1 MKGLPRWLNQM
12 WLNPWVGKI
21 PWSRKQQPIPVFLSG
36 KSHGERGLTGYRIN
50 RVGNDL
56 ATKQQH
62 VVKASQH
69 SSEHNQNLLLT
80 CEFMCANSSHFQS
93 LQIDCLPT
101 IPGKACWLFFSFTV
115 FRFLAPYVIFLPNG
129 FLYYANLVALSNLS
143 SLWRF
148 RETISLIFTVNV
160 HKVLA
165 SLPQ

>member
-1 MKGLPRWLNQM
+1 MYVILFSEILLFLYYSRWVLLSTLSTWQEFHPGKDLRWFVTRGHVMKGLPRWLNQM

-21 PWSRKQQPIPVFLSG
+21 PWSRKQQPIPVFLFG

-80 CEFMCANSSHFQS
+80 CEFMCANSSHF
-93 LQIDCLPT
+93 
-101 IPGKACWLFFSFTV
+101 
-115 FRFLAPYVIFLPNG
+115 
-129 FLYYANLVALSNLS
+129 
-143 SLWRF
+143 
-148 RETISLIFTVNV
+148 
-160 HKVLA
+160 
-165 SLPQ
+165 